1 MGFIILVI
9 IFAFVFGSLAGHVA
23 GSKGCDSGSWSV
35 IGFLFGPIG
44 LIAAC
49 GLPDRRLHGYLKS
62 IALAVG
68 VQEDSLPDAGSIARA
83 VGSTAPPHVHV
94 RDDEVFQFAGSPP
107 ESIWESLLMQLP
119 AEIRVAA
126 DPGSSEY
133 RRTKIKVR
141 DSQRIILATFV
152 LSRAVQQGSF
162 WRLARTFPHS
172 R

>member
-1 MGFIILVI
+1 MGLLILVI

-35 IGFLFGPIG
+35 IGFLLGPIG

-68 VQEDSLPDAGSIARA
+68 VQEDSLPDASPFRRA
-83 VGSTAPPHVHV
+83 VGSTALPRVHV

-119 AEIRVAA
+119 ADIQVAA
-126 DPGSSEY
+126 DPSSSEY
-133 RRTKIKVR
+133 RRTKINIR
-141 DSQRIILATFV
+141 DSQKIILATFI
-152 LSRAVQQGSF
+152 LARAVQQGKF